1 MPFSFLSWNVEHFR
15 ANPDLALRAQRIA
28 AHIRAQDP
36 DVFGLFEVETIDVI
50 QLMQDEFP
58 DYTFGI
64 TDGPQSQEILVG
76 WRNGVFDQA
85 SFTQKREFDAHNEHL
100 RPGALVSLRNGTVYY
115 NLLYLHTDSGP
126 DAAAFGNRFE
136 MFDRVWKLR
145 TALNKKV
152 LQSNGAITAA
162 HLVVLGDLNTM
173 GLFYPTNTLANA
185 LVKAPR
191 EIEVLGLQAAKVAMR
206 VLSKDEPLTYNSGGS
221 LKGNLD
227 HVLADVALN
236 FLPPEPGA
244 VADVAVR
251 GWPQLQGNAR
261 KEFIANVSD
270 HASLFARIA

>member
-15 ANPDLALRAQRIA
+15 ANPDLAARAVRIA

-36 DVFGLFEVETIDVI
+36 DVFGLFEVETVDVL
-50 QLMQDEFP
+50 QLMQSEFP

-64 TDGPQSQEILVG
+64 TDGPETQEILVG

-100 RPGALVSLRNGTVYY
+100 RPGALLSLRNGTVYY

-145 TALNKKV
+145 LALNKKV
-152 LQSNGAITAA
+152 QNSGGMITAA
-162 HLVVLGDLNTM
+162 HLIVLGDLNTM

-191 EIEVLGLQAAKVAMR
+191 EIEVLGIQAAKVGMQ
-206 VLSKDEPLTYNSGGS
+206 VLTKDEPLTYNSGGS

-227 HVLADVALN
+227 HVLADIAL
-236 FLPPEPGA
+236 PIVPMATGA
-244 VADVAVR
+244 QVAVR
-251 GWPQLQGNAR
+251 GWPQLTGNAR
-261 KEFIANVSD
+261 KDFIASISD
-270 HASLFARIA
+270 HASLFGRVG

>member
-1 MPFSFLSWNVEHFR
+1 MAFSFLAWNVEHFR
-15 ANPDLALRAQRIA
+15 LTANFTDRAVRIA
-28 AHIRAQDP
+28 NHIRQQDP
-36 DVFGLFEVETIDVI
+36 DVFGLFEIETVDVL
-50 QLMQDEFP
+50 QLMQTEFP

-100 RPGALVSLRNGTVYY
+100 RPGALFSGRNGTVYY

-145 TALNKKV
+145 QALNKKV
-152 LQSNGAITAA
+152 LQSNGTITAA
-162 HLVVLGDLNTM
+162 HLIVLGDLNTM
-173 GLFYPTNTLANA
+173 GLYYPTNTLANA

-191 EIEVLGLQAAKVAMR
+191 EIEVLGLQAAKVGMA
-206 VLSKDEPLTYNSGGS
+206 VLTKDQPLTYNNGN

-227 HVLADVALN
+227 HVLADTTLPILQPAPGVAEQVHVL
-236 FLPPEPGA
+236 
-244 VADVAVR
+244 
-251 GWPQLQGNAR
+251 GWPQLTGAAR
-261 KEFIANVSD
+261 KEFIDNVSD
-270 HASLFARIA
+270 HASLFARVG